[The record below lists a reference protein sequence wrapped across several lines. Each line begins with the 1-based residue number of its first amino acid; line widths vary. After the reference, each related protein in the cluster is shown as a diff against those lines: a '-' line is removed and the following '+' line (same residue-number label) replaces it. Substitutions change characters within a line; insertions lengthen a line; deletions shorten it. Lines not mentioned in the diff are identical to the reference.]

1 MKASDKVALALG
13 AVGTWI
19 YIGGVDSDL
28 WGRAALGAGMFL
40 LALVAKKIGDY
51 VEGAGRAGRRA
62 PGRGVCGVDPLRV
75 VERRVRMMQIV
86 EYTEA
91 VDLTM
96 HGMHDDIYVMHPVAI
111 SSMTMQDV
119 RAAAEAGA
127 VFAVMKQP
135 QKEPETKEEVKPTP
149 PRKALLDRAGKGS
162 WTLER

>member
-1 MKASDKVALALG
+1 
-13 AVGTWI
+13 
-19 YIGGVDSDL
+19 
-28 WGRAALGAGMFL
+28 
-40 LALVAKKIGDY
+40 
-51 VEGAGRAGRRA
+51 
-62 PGRGVCGVDPLRV
+62 
-75 VERRVRMMQIV
+75 MQIV

-135 QKEPETKEEVKPTP
+135 QTKAEEKPEKEPEQKEEVKPTP
-149 PRKALLDRAGKGS
+149 PPKSPAGQGRKRKLDTGKMRALREAGWSYKKIADEMS
-162 WTLER
+162 CSEATVWNFFNKDKEDKKVVSENQ

>member
-1 MKASDKVALALG
+1 
-13 AVGTWI
+13 
-19 YIGGVDSDL
+19 
-28 WGRAALGAGMFL
+28 
-40 LALVAKKIGDY
+40 
-51 VEGAGRAGRRA
+51 
-62 PGRGVCGVDPLRV
+62 
-75 VERRVRMMQIV
+75 MQIV

-127 VFAVMKQP
+127 VFAVMQTQVKAEERP
-135 QKEPETKEEVKPTP
+135 KKEPEPQKQRQNQRP
-149 PRKALLDRAGKGS
+149 PRRALQDRAVRGN

>member
-1 MKASDKVALALG
+1 MKASDKATLAIG

-28 WGRAALGAGMFL
+28 WGRAALGAG
-40 LALVAKKIGDY
+40 
-51 VEGAGRAGRRA
+51 RAGRRA
-62 PGRGVCGVDPLRV
+62 PGRSVCGVDPLRV
-75 VERRVRMMQIV
+75 VERRVRIMQIV

-96 HGMHDDIYVMHPVAI
+96 HGMHDDIYVMQPMAI
-111 SSMTMQDV
+111 SGMTMQEV

-135 QKEPETKEEVKPTP
+135 QTKAEEKPEKEPEQKAEAKLTP
-149 PRKALLDRAGKGS
+149 PRKALLDRAGRGS

>member
-1 MKASDKVALALG
+1 
-13 AVGTWI
+13 
-19 YIGGVDSDL
+19 
-28 WGRAALGAGMFL
+28 
-40 LALVAKKIGDY
+40 
-51 VEGAGRAGRRA
+51 
-62 PGRGVCGVDPLRV
+62 
-75 VERRVRMMQIV
+75 MQIV

-135 QKEPETKEEVKPTP
+135 RKEPETKEEVKPTP
-149 PRKALLDRAGKGS
+149 PRKPCWTGQEEEAGHWKDDGTS
-162 WTLER
+162 KRRMVL

>member
-1 MKASDKVALALG
+1 M
-13 AVGTWI
+13 
-19 YIGGVDSDL
+19 
-28 WGRAALGAGMFL
+28 
-40 LALVAKKIGDY
+40 
-51 VEGAGRAGRRA
+51 
-62 PGRGVCGVDPLRV
+62 DPLRV

-135 QKEPETKEEVKPTP
+135 QAKAEEKQKKEPEPKAEAKPTP
-149 PRKALLDRAGKGS
+149 PPKLPAGQGRKRKLDTGKMMALRNAGWSYEKIADEMGCS
-162 WTLER
+162 AGTVWNFFNKDKEDKKDVGENQ

>member
-1 MKASDKVALALG
+1 
-13 AVGTWI
+13 
-19 YIGGVDSDL
+19 
-28 WGRAALGAGMFL
+28 
-40 LALVAKKIGDY
+40 
-51 VEGAGRAGRRA
+51 
-62 PGRGVCGVDPLRV
+62 
-75 VERRVRMMQIV
+75 MQIV

-135 QKEPETKEEVKPTP
+135 QKEPEPKAEAKPTP
-149 PRKALLDRAGKGS
+149 PRSALQDRAVRGN

>member
-1 MKASDKVALALG
+1 
-13 AVGTWI
+13 
-19 YIGGVDSDL
+19 
-28 WGRAALGAGMFL
+28 
-40 LALVAKKIGDY
+40 
-51 VEGAGRAGRRA
+51 
-62 PGRGVCGVDPLRV
+62 
-75 VERRVRMMQIV
+75 MQIV

-135 QKEPETKEEVKPTP
+135 RTKAEEKPEKEPEQKAEAKLTP
-149 PRKALLDRAGKGS
+149 PRKALLDRAGRGS